1 MNDAM
6 KRDEL
11 IDRLLQHGVF
21 KIKNQQLFELSL
33 QDLENELNKITQQNE

>member
-1 MNDAM
+1 M

-21 KIKNQQLFELSL
+21 KIKDQQLFELSL